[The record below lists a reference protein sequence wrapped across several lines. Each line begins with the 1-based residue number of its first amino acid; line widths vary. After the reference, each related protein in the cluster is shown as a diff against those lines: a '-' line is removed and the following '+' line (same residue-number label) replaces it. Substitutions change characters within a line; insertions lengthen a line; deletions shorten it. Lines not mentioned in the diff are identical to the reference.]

1 MKKIILIALAV
12 ASISACSVSSNYI
25 QTGAKE
31 YPATRPS
38 EVKIFSNA
46 EIAGNYAVIGTVTT
60 HTPGDGNKAAT
71 ELKKEAAKIGANA
84 IIAFELDK
92 FNSIAQVTQAHGVA
106 VRIIR

>member
-1 MKKIILIALAV
+1 MKKIILTAMVLAFV
-12 ASISACSVSSNYI
+12 SGCSISSNYI

-31 YPATRPS
+31 YPATNAS
-38 EVKIFSNA
+38 DVKVFSNT
-46 EIAGNYAVIGTVTT
+46 EIAGKYTVIGTVTT
-60 HTPGDGNKAAT
+60 HTPGDGNKAAL

-106 VRIIR
+106 VRITR